1 MQRKHM
7 SGLKLTNGN
16 NMTRWI
22 NDTVTFLPISMP
34 LKMVNAGYGG
44 LRTPKIFLP
53 PPLEKCIGL
62 SLKLL
67 EIV

>member
-53 PPLEKCIGL
+53 PPWKNVLDL
-62 SLKLL
+62 A
-67 EIV
+67 